1 MKNKNES
8 PLYATLLYEV
18 RKELDIS
25 IQEYFYLDMVY
36 HLSHDGWC
44 YKSLD
49 SIARDMGITKRGVM
63 KMRNRLIERKLL
75 KKNIKGHVKTT
86 VMYNSVLRSDNK
98 SVNKV
103 PLSVNKVHPSG
114 ELSSTKNNNRITK
127 NNKKSISEIYL
138 DKYFPKRVK
147 DMPDL
152 GIDY

>member
-18 RKELDIS
+18 RRKLDIS

-44 YKSLD
+44 YKSLE

-63 KMRNRLIERKLL
+63 KMRDRLIERKLL

-127 NNKKSISEIYL
+127 NKSLSEMYF

-152 GIDY
+152 GVDY

>member
-18 RKELDIS
+18 RRKLDIS

-44 YKSLD
+44 YKSLE
-49 SIARDMGITKRGVM
+49 SIARDMGTTKRGVM
-63 KMRNRLIERKLL
+63 KMRDRLIERKLL
-75 KKNIKGHVKTT
+75 EKNIKGHVKTT

-127 NNKKSISEIYL
+127 NKSLSEMYF

-152 GIDY
+152 GVDY

>member
-8 PLYATLLYEV
+8 PIYATLLYEV
-18 RKELDIS
+18 RRKLDIS

-44 YKSLD
+44 YKSLE

-63 KMRNRLIERKLL
+63 KMRDRLIERKLL

-127 NNKKSISEIYL
+127 NKSLSEMYF

-152 GIDY
+152 GVDY